1 MIPTGVLAL
10 SLGGLPLT
18 GGALAKYAVK
28 GPLGDGL
35 TGMLANVSA
44 AGTTLLMLHFIHRLR
59 REAEDIPAAVAPM
72 GLIVPWALLT
82 AAAVAVPWAMFL
94 AVPPGTIDNPLAPRA
109 LLAAS
114 LPILAGVAA
123 AWALGRWACGRL
135 PRIPQGD
142 IAVVIEP
149 ALRAAAHAGALVQQV
164 DGAARAWVAAGL
176 ALAAITVVFGAVM
189 GAS

>member
-1 MIPTGVLAL
+1 
-10 SLGGLPLT
+10 
-18 GGALAKYAVK
+18 
-28 GPLGDGL
+28 
-35 TGMLANVSA
+35 
-44 AGTTLLMLHFIHRLR
+44 MLHFVHRLR
-59 REAEDIPAAVAPM
+59 REAEDIPAAVPPL
-72 GLIVPWALLT
+72 GLVVPWALLT
-82 AAAVAVPWAMFL
+82 AAAVVVPWAMFL

-149 ALRAAAHAGALVQQV
+149 ALRTAARVGAFVQQI
-164 DGAARAWVAAGL
+164 DGAARGWVAAGL
-176 ALAAITVVFGAVM
+176 ALAAITVVFGAVI